1 MNKNGWIEIVC
12 GPMFSGKTEALLRK
26 LNRLN
31 YAKKDFL
38 LFKMKIDQRYDGSKE
53 KVVSHSRNSM
63 FAINVEN
70 SLDILKYC
78 EKNPHIKYVG
88 IDEIQFL
95 PAEDVFNALKLC
107 LELKKRGYTIFASG
121 LDMDFQ
127 GNPFGIM
134 GSLFAIADHVEKL
147 KACCFV
153 CGDDAGLS
161 AKIDAESEEII
172 DVGSTE
178 KYQAMCHV
186 HWLENLAKTAKK

>member
-1 MNKNGWIEIVC
+1 MNKNGSIEIIC
-12 GPMFSGKTEALLRK
+12 GPMFSGKTEELLRR

-38 LFKMKIDQRYDGSKE
+38 LFKPIIDNRYAKD
-53 KVVSHSRNSM
+53 KVVSHSKNSM

-70 SLDILKYC
+70 SLDILKAC
-78 EKNPHIKYVG
+78 EQSPHVKYIG

-95 PAEDVFNALKLC
+95 PSEDVFNAVKLC
-107 LELKKRGYTIFASG
+107 IELKKRGYTIFASG
-121 LDMDFQ
+121 LDMDYL

-134 GSLFAIADHVEKL
+134 GSILSIADRVEKL

-161 AKIDAESEEII
+161 AKIDDSEEII
-172 DVGSTE
+172 DVGGTE
-178 KYQAMCHV
+178 KYQAMCQT
-186 HWLENLAKTAKK
+186 HWLENLEKQKK

>member
-12 GPMFSGKTEALLRK
+12 GPMFSGKTEELLRK

-38 LFKMKIDQRYDGSKE
+38 LFKPVIDDRFDAK
-53 KVVSHSRNSM
+53 KVVSHSKNSM
-63 FAINVEN
+63 FAINIEN
-70 SLDILKYC
+70 SLEILAIC

-95 PAEDVFNALKLC
+95 PAGDVFNALKLC
-107 LELKKRGYTIFASG
+107 IELKKRGYTVFASG

-134 GSLFAIADHVEKL
+134 GSILSVADCVEKL

-153 CGDDAGLS
+153 CGEDAPMS
-161 AKIDAESEEII
+161 AKIDVDSEEII
-172 DVGSTE
+172 DVGGTE
-178 KYQAMCHV
+178 KYQAMCYL
-186 HWLENLAKTAKK
+186 HWLENIKSQQNK